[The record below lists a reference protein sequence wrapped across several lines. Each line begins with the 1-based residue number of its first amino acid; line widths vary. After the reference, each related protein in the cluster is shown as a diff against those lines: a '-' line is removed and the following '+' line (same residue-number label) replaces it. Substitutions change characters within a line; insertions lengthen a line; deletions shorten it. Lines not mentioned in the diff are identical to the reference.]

1 MVVEIESKSSHMLGQ
16 VSVAKLF
23 NSRDQAEAAGYR
35 VGLKG
40 FLFFFCFL
48 LGRDMCMKIIP
59 LFFHPKAE

>member
-40 FLFFFCFL
+40 FLFFFVVFY
-48 LGRDMCMKIIP
+48 
-59 LFFHPKAE
+59 